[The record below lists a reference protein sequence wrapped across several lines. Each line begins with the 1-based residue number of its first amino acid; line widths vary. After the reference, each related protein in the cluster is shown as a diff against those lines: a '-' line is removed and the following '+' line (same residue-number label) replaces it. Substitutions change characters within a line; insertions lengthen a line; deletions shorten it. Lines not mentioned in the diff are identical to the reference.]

1 MQFYNVTESEIN
13 SKWISI
19 RSVVRCNDIC
29 FVSIFH
35 SRVLSIWLL
44 LLLLPE
50 RRKILIERLKRGC
63 IIYRSCVEGDLAR
76 CEEVVVVAAL
86 TNYRGRLGAPP
97 KRDMLTVRARYII
110 NGLPSGQAHRPR
122 REPDPPT
129 DRPTGYYSNTSH
141 THIYGE
147 RDKRRLLSSSVN
159 ISGPY
164 NGPANGRSRSWCP
177 PSTVELVLGRHGQSA
192 PYIFIY
198 IPAIL
203 PDHHHPS
210 SRLHRKRKWTNSSFS
225 QRSFVAHID
234 DVYVYMYIYTR
245 GFSIFP
251 RNEGA
256 AGIKQTCLS

>member
-76 CEEVVVVAAL
+76 CKEVVVVAAL

-129 DRPTGYYSNTSH
+129 DRPVIIPTLPIH
-141 THIYGE
+141 TYME
-147 RDKRRLLSSSVN
+147 RETNVDCCPAPWTLVGLITAQQTAEVEVDVLLLLWN
-159 ISGPY
+159 
-164 NGPANGRSRSWCP
+164 
-177 PSTVELVLGRHGQSA
+177 
-192 PYIFIY
+192 
-198 IPAIL
+198 
-203 PDHHHPS
+203 
-210 SRLHRKRKWTNSSFS
+210 
-225 QRSFVAHID
+225 
-234 DVYVYMYIYTR
+234 
-245 GFSIFP
+245 
-251 RNEGA
+251 
-256 AGIKQTCLS
+256 